1 MWDGVRAVAPVSGTG
16 RLAGKRAI
24 VTGAASGI
32 GLATAQRFVAEGA
45 RVAAADVNAEAL
57 AEVLGDA
64 DPSGEQLRT
73 FVVDVADRAAVESVL
88 GEAGEWL
95 GGVDILVNSAGTI
108 GEGPTLD
115 LAEDEWDRVVDINLK
130 GTFLVSQV
138 AGRLMREAGGGAIVN
153 VSSVA
158 ATQANPYHPHYA
170 ASKGGV
176 SQLTKALAVG
186 LAEFN
191 IRANA
196 VAPGP
201 ILTGMGAGE
210 FQDEARRERLLKRVL
225 RGRVG
230 RPDEVAS
237 AILFLA
243 SDEADFITGEILT
256 IDGGVTATR

>member
-1 MWDGVRAVAPVSGTG
+1 VSG
-16 RLAGKRAI
+16 RIEGKRAI

-32 GLATAQRFVAEGA
+32 GLATAQRFAAEGA
-45 RVAAADVNAEAL
+45 RVAAADVNADGL
-57 AEVLGDA
+57 AAAWADAGDG
-64 DPSGEQLRT
+64 SVRT
-73 FVVDVADRAAVESVL
+73 WVVDVADRDAVVRFVDEAA
-88 GEAGEWL
+88 EWL

-130 GTFLVSQV
+130 GSFLVSQA
-138 AGRLMREAGGGAIVN
+138 AGKHMRDAGGGAMVH

-158 ATQANPYHPHYA
+158 AEQANPYHPHYA
-170 ASKGGV
+170 ASKGGIR
-176 SQLTKALAVG
+176 QLTKALAVG

-191 IRANA
+191 IRSNA
-196 VAPGP
+196 VGPGP

-210 FQDEARRERLLKRVL
+210 FMDEARKERLLKRVL

-230 RPDEVAS
+230 RPEDVAA

-243 SDEADFITGEILT
+243 SDEADFVTGTTLYV
-256 IDGGVTATR
+256 DGGVLATR

>member
-1 MWDGVRAVAPVSGTG
+1 MADLG
-16 RLAGKRAI
+16 RLEGKRAI

-32 GLATAQRFVAEGA
+32 GLATARRFLAEGA
-45 RVAAADVNAEAL
+45 RVAAADLNADSL
-57 AEVLGDA
+57 AREWEGA
-64 DPSGEQLRT
+64 DPNLLRT
-73 FVVDVADRAAVESVL
+73 YLVDVAKRAEVDGFVED
-88 GEAGEWL
+88 AADWL

-130 GTFLVSQV
+130 GTFLVSQRV
-138 AGRLMREAGGGAIVN
+138 GKKMQESGGGAMVH

-158 ATQANPYHPHYA
+158 AEQANPYHPHYA
-170 ASKGGV
+170 ASKGGIR
-176 SQLTKALAVG
+176 QLTKALAVG

-191 IRANA
+191 IRSNA
-196 VAPGP
+196 VGPGP

-210 FQDEARRERLLKRVL
+210 FADPEREARLLRRVL

-230 RPDEVAS
+230 RPEDVAA

-243 SDEADFITGEILT
+243 SDEADFVNGTTLYV
-256 IDGGVTATR
+256 DGGVLATR